1 MGYKPLLLLQKE
13 GNGKKPKITSLTP
26 RCELDPLATQHLS
39 KMTAFYELVCAGWKA
54 SKDTVLTLTL
64 TPCDEQGT
72 SGEAGP
78 EILVEEA
85 RAEDLME
92 EAGLEGP
99 AVEMAGL
106 VAKAGLEC
114 PGVEVEGP
122 VEEARLEGPAVEM
135 AGLVVKVGLESAG
148 VEAEGLVEEA
158 GLEGPGVEAEGL
170 VEEAGLEGPSVEA
183 GLEGPSVEAE
193 GLMENAGLEGLM
205 EEAGLEGPAVEN
217 EGLVEE
223 AELEGPAVEMAGL
236 LEKVGLKS
244 PDVEAEGLMEEA
256 GEIQR
261 SKKDCSYHTGLGVYP
276 IRSALKERVR
286 KGQTE
291 LLIDWEPC
299 AACKSF
305 LVVAEEELLRFVLK
319 NPYVSLELNHE
330 ESRKKENESSL
341 TLRSCVEH
349 IFMMDG

>member
-1 MGYKPLLLLQKE
+1 MVSNKKKCPNCPQVMPCATKICKACGAEQPKKARLMKRLQALDMKKGEWFGNLKKNHNEAAMRDEAIILLEKLHAMGYKPLLLLQKE

-78 EILVEEA
+78 EG
-85 RAEDLME
+85 LME
-92 EAGLEGP
+92 DAGLEGP

-106 VAKAGLEC
+106 VAKAGLE
-114 PGVEVEGP
+114 
-122 VEEARLEGPAVEM
+122 
-135 AGLVVKVGLESAG
+135 SAG
-148 VEAEGLVEEA
+148 VEAEGLMEEA

-170 VEEAGLEGPSVEA
+170 VEEAGLEGPTVEMA
-183 GLEGPSVEAE
+183 GLVAKVGLESAGVQAE
-193 GLMENAGLEGLM
+193 GLV

-244 PDVEAEGLMEEA
+244 PDVEA

-261 SKKDCSYHTGLGVYP
+261 SKK
-276 IRSALKERVR
+276 
-286 KGQTE
+286 
-291 LLIDWEPC
+291 
-299 AACKSF
+299 
-305 LVVAEEELLRFVLK
+305 
-319 NPYVSLELNHE
+319 
-330 ESRKKENESSL
+330 
-341 TLRSCVEH
+341 
-349 IFMMDG
+349 